1 MEDVPDDIDDIC
13 VNEVPQQADLSN
25 CKAKRPWCKVQSSK
39 PSAFTKGPRRIMN
52 CRGSYI
58 WFNKNCPNI
67 PDIEVNRRDFMM
79 ENDISVCF
87 IYSQVA
93 KRLKSEARFIIEKGL
108 RMKDL
113 ENMVKYFSIHTCLIR
128 VHGRAQKAEVTK

>member
-13 VNEVPQQADLSN
+13 VNDVPQQADLGN
-25 CKAKRPWCKVQSSK
+25 CKAKRRGCKVQSSK

-67 PDIEVNRRDFMM
+67 PDI
-79 ENDISVCF
+79 
-87 IYSQVA
+87 
-93 KRLKSEARFIIEKGL
+93 
-108 RMKDL
+108 
-113 ENMVKYFSIHTCLIR
+113 
-128 VHGRAQKAEVTK
+128 